1 MNPTLTT
8 NLQCGCALREGHF
21 DESCTQNGE
30 FRKNFEP
37 FGCYLNALSG
47 AEFQRRIL
55 QIRHHRSLDRLPLDP
70 VPVLYNAKDW
80 DALTKG
86 ITQRARLWN
95 ALLQDIYGSQNVVSK
110 GILPQ
115 SLVFGNPRFL
125 KSLWKSQG
133 EYSRHI
139 FLSAAD
145 VFRAPSGKFYAKT
158 DFLQAPPRIGSALEN
173 RLAMVR
179 AFPEIFKEMKTDRVA
194 LFFKGFR
201 DALLHATPVK
211 DPRIV
216 LISQATGKLR
226 DEDAELARYLS
237 YPLVETEDLTVRGGA
252 LYLKTLAGL
261 ARVDVVFRRLEDDL
275 CDPLELSVRGG
286 EGTSGLVSAVFGGGV
301 CVANALG
308 SGAVEAAGF
317 RLYLPELCDALLH
330 EELLLPSPPAMLLT
344 DKKNLDEVLASPENF
359 TFSPFLGTAGEGAR
373 PGRNLTPAMKLS
385 FMRELAAHPENWIA
399 EKNIPVS
406 TSPVFRGGRWF
417 AGEVTSRLFCAVGG
431 DGAYHVMPGGFAS
444 YTVKENGQAFV
455 GEKDVWVES
464 SAPVSSFS
472 LLAPKDAPIAITR
485 AGGDLPSHAAD
496 NLFWLG
502 RYMERAEYIAREVR
516 TVVFRLLERSGAELP
531 ELRPIL
537 NAIQGGTPCTDTVAL
552 EDQLWNFVLNSS
564 ADGGLAPVMEHISR
578 LSTQL
583 RDRLTDDTWK
593 ILNQCTH
600 ALPSER
606 NEPMMLFISLEE
618 LVRTGTMFGG
628 SVADNFTRGHG
639 WRFLEIGRRI
649 ERALQTLRLLSEI
662 IGKDESNDDAM
673 LPALLEV
680 GDATMT
686 YMRRYNNRY
695 QRAPVLD
702 LFMCDETNPR
712 SVIFQLD
719 AIASECEKLPDCG
732 EGETLR
738 GMRNLLLR
746 ISTDIRLLDVSGLTA
761 ENIQEYQDA
770 LCKLSDILSQEYLG
784 HAPGNR
790 QGITA
795 TEV

>member
-1 MNPTLTT
+1 MTLMT
-8 NLQCGCALREGHF
+8 NLQCGSAHREGHF

-37 FGCYLNALSG
+37 FGGYLNSLSTE
-47 AEFQRRIL
+47 EFQRRIL
-55 QIRHHRSLDRLPLDP
+55 QIRHHRASDRLPLDP
-70 VPVLYNAKDW
+70 VPVFYNAEDW
-80 DALTKG
+80 NVLSKG

-95 ALLQDIYGSQNVVSK
+95 ALLQDIYGPQNVISK

-125 KSLWKSQG
+125 KSLWKAQG
-133 EYSRHI
+133 EFSRYVY
-139 FLSAAD
+139 LSAAD
-145 VFRAPSGKFYAKT
+145 VFRAPSGEFYVKS

-201 DALLHATPVK
+201 DALLHTTPVK
-211 DPRIV
+211 NPRIV
-216 LISQATGKLR
+216 LISQGTGKLR

-237 YPLVETEDLTVRGGA
+237 YPLVETEDLTIRGGI

-261 ARVDVVFRRLEDDL
+261 ARVDVLFRRLEDDF

-317 RLYLPELCDALLH
+317 RLYLPELCNFLLH
-330 EELLLPSPPAMLLT
+330 EELLLPSPPALLLT
-344 DKKNLDEVLASPENF
+344 DKKNLDEVLASPEGF
-359 TFSPFLGTAGEGAR
+359 TFSPFLGVAPDEAHS
-373 PGRNLTPAMKLS
+373 GRNLTPAMKLS
-385 FMRELAAHPENWIA
+385 FMRELSAHPENWIA

-406 TSPVFRGGRWF
+406 TSPVFRGGKWF
-417 AGEVTSRLFCAVGG
+417 GGEVTSRLFCAVGSNG
-431 DGAYHVMPGGFAS
+431 EYRLMPGGFAS
-444 YTVKENGQAFV
+444 YAVKDGGQAFA
-455 GEKDVWVES
+455 GEKDIWVES
-464 SAPVSSFS
+464 AAPVSSFS
-472 LLAPKDAPIAITR
+472 LLTPKDAPVMITR

-502 RYMERAEYIAREVR
+502 RYMERVEYISREMR
-516 TVVFRLLERSGAELP
+516 TVVFRLLERSGSELP

-537 NAIQGGTPCTDTVAL
+537 NAIQGGTPCKDTIAL

-564 ADGGLAPVMEHISR
+564 VNGGFASIIERISR

-606 NEPMMLFISLEE
+606 NEPMLLFIALEE

-649 ERALQTLRLLSEI
+649 ERALQTLRLLSEV
-662 IGKDESNDDAM
+662 IGMDEANDEAL

-702 LFMCDETNPR
+702 LFVCDETNPR

-719 AIASECEKLPDCG
+719 AIASECEKLPDSGAG
-732 EGETLR
+732 EILR
-738 GMRNLLLR
+738 EMRNLLLR
-746 ISTDIRLLDVSGLTA
+746 ISTDVRLLDVSELTSG
-761 ENIQEYQDA
+761 NIQQYQDA
-770 LCKLSDILSQEYLG
+770 LHRLSDILSQEYLG
-784 HAPGNR
+784 HAPGSH